1 MDVSRVTATKYG
13 RRIAKGDLMSNG
25 FVWFHNNSENPGD
38 SIKFYEKLLGWKP
51 ADGPP
56 GMTMFAGDK
65 GPFAG
70 VGPKDGKVAGWI
82 PYAQVDDVD
91 AATKRAVKLGAEL
104 LKEKTRG
111 PAGEFSIVRDP
122 GGAAVALWQKA

>member
-1 MDVSRVTATKYG
+1 
-13 RRIAKGDLMSNG
+13 MSKSA
-25 FVWFHNNSENPGD
+25 FVWFHNNSDNTAE
-38 SIKFYEKLLGWKP
+38 SIKFYEKLLDWKA

-56 GMTMFAGDK
+56 GMTMFAAEA
-65 GPFAG
+65 GPIAG
-70 VGPKDGKVAGWI
+70 IGAKEGKIAGWV

-91 AATKRAVKLGAEL
+91 AATKRAVKLGAEV
-104 LKEKTRG
+104 LKQKTRG

>member
-1 MDVSRVTATKYG
+1 
-13 RRIAKGDLMSNG
+13 MSKPA
-25 FVWFHNNSENPGD
+25 FVWFHND
-38 SIKFYEKLLGWKP
+38 SDDVPASISFYEKLLGWKS

-56 GMTMFAGDK
+56 GMSMFAGDG
-65 GPFAG
+65 GPIAG
-70 VGPKDGKVAGWI
+70 IGAKDGKVGGWI

-91 AATKRAVKLGAEL
+91 AATKRAVKLGGEV
-104 LKEKTRG
+104 LKAKTRG